1 MKISAGII
9 IRYKNKILLCHP
21 TNKSW
26 FNSYTP
32 PKGGLNPNESLK
44 QAAIRETFE
53 EVGIKISPDQI
64 PDEPFLIEYTNKGKT
79 YKQVYLYQVEIFN
92 LAEIYLNS
100 ETVPKE
106 QLQIEEVDW
115 AGFLT
120 KEEANQRLF
129 WRFNEI
135 YEL

>member
-32 PKGGLNPNESLK
+32 PKGGLNSNESLK

-135 YEL
+135 YEH